1 MALPDHQQEAGF
13 TAVFES
19 LDSTP
24 GVEIIDPIERRRRS
38 LHTPSSVSP
47 EPLDVGAFPIPVET
61 AVAIETRSVTT
72 PTAEQVIVRD
82 ADGQMLAEV
91 DHGETASF
99 PADTYVLEPTGILRT
114 YLRVEGPVAIGPD
127 GHGTEIDFEAPT
139 RVGIGCRSAHE
150 RPAATV
156 TTTADPED
164 VLAAIS
170 TFGSALKTT
179 SPERAFGSFRGHP
192 PAVEV
197 GNELSIPEGLEP
209 PAEDLRI
216 EVPPEYRYAF
226 PVAPLSY
233 YLGAPVEPGPEPRL
247 VGDGLDRHLDHL
259 LDHAG
264 SFEDGVERTL
274 ERIFILECVTR
285 TEGLYR
291 VDLHEREL
299 LEERLE
305 DRGIELPFADLYDAP
320 QSERIAAYL
329 DVPYE
334 LIADLLP
341 DWRNAAQLAPTVDG
355 VETLPYLVDDL
366 AVLSVGEPEHVEPAV
381 IESGGVQGLLRG
393 GDGDAVAASPG
404 GQSTG
409 SNGPA
414 SDPSG
419 TPASNSSSDQ
429 APTATAA
436 DAEEPFVRGSAAA
449 DTTFVN
455 PTGLDALERTWV
467 GGGTPIGATKA
478 VPEAFENR
486 IGRTPTTG
494 DVDIAV
500 VCNADAMAAEGDL
513 VDEVYGSRANLP
525 FDVSVH
531 RDVTTDELA
540 ALLAE
545 EREFFHYI
553 GHIRDAGFEC
563 TDGHLDAATL
573 ESVGMDA
580 FFLNACQSY
589 EQGMALI
596 EKGAIG
602 GIVTIRDVVNHGAV
616 RIGRAVARLLN
627 YGFPLRPALE
637 IAREESIVGAL
648 YIVVG
653 DGGLSIAQTAGGT
666 PMLIE
671 IEGSGPTYSIRI
683 HLYGAETGLGG
694 VCVHHLDGS
703 DQYYLASS
711 TTEPIEVEAADLATF
726 LGLDDGPLLVDDQL
740 CWIDDVDL
748 TSF

>member
-1 MALPDHQQEAGF
+1 MEGDRDDEGF
-13 TAVFES
+13 TVVFES
-19 LDSTP
+19 LGSTP
-24 GVEIIDPIERRRRS
+24 GLDVIDPIERRRRS
-38 LHTPSSVSP
+38 FHTPDPVAP
-47 EPLDVGAFPIPVET
+47 EPADSSQFPFPVET
-61 AVAIETRSVTT
+61 AVAVTT
-72 PTAEQVIVRD
+72 ASLSMPTAEQVIVRD
-82 ADGQMLAEV
+82 ADGQMIEEV
-91 DHGETASF
+91 EHGESRSF
-99 PADTYVLEPTGILRT
+99 PADAYVLEPTGIVRS
-114 YLRVEGPVAIGPD
+114 YVRVDGALSVEPD
-127 GHGTEIDFEAPT
+127 GHATRIAFEAPT
-139 RVGIGCRSAHE
+139 SIAVGARSAHE

-156 TTTADPED
+156 TTTADPAD

-192 PAVEV
+192 PAIEI
-197 GNELSIPEGLEP
+197 GPELSIPDGLEP
-209 PAEDLRI
+209 PADGLHI
-216 EVPPEYRYAF
+216 EVPAAYRYAL
-226 PVAPLSY
+226 PVAPLAF
-233 YLGAPVEPGPEPRL
+233 YLGCPVRPGPEPRL
-247 VGDGLDRHLDHL
+247 VGDGIDHDL
-259 LDHAG
+259 ERTG
-264 SFEDGVERTL
+264 SFEAGVRRTL
-274 ERIFILECVTR
+274 ERIFLLECVTR
-285 TEGLYR
+285 TDGLYR
-291 VDLHEREL
+291 IDLHERERL
-299 LEERLE
+299 AERV
-305 DRGIELPFADLYDAP
+305 DLPFADLYESP
-320 QSERIAAYL
+320 QTERIRSFL
-329 DVPYE
+329 EVPHE
-334 LIADLLP
+334 LVEDLIP
-341 DWRNAAQLAPTVDG
+341 EWRSAAQVEASVDSL
-355 VETLPYLVDDL
+355 EALPYLVDDL
-366 AVLSVGEPEHVEPAV
+366 ALIEIADPEQVSSAV
-381 IESGGVQGLLRG
+381 IESGGAQGLIRGGHPAQGSQDETAQARPRDGDGPALPRGEAVAELAQDSTATRPAQDSTAAESAHESTQGMLRG
-393 GDGDAVAASPG
+393 G
-404 GQSTG
+404 
-409 SNGPA
+409 
-414 SDPSG
+414 
-419 TPASNSSSDQ
+419 
-429 APTATAA
+429 
-436 DAEEPFVRGSAAA
+436 AAA
-449 DTTFVN
+449 DTTFVK
-455 PTGLDALERTWV
+455 PRSSLEAREETWV
-467 GGGTPIGATKA
+467 GEGTPIGATKA
-478 VPEAFENR
+478 VTAAYRNR

-494 DVDIAV
+494 DIDISV

-563 TDGHLDAATL
+563 RDGHLDVATL

-694 VCVHHLDGS
+694 VCVPHLDGS

>member
-1 MALPDHQQEAGF
+1 MALPEHQHEAGF

-38 LHTPSSVSP
+38 LHTPSQVSP
-47 EPLDVGAFPIPVET
+47 EPLDPGAFPIPVET
-61 AVAIETRSVTT
+61 AVAVETASVTT

-99 PADTYVLEPTGILRT
+99 SADAYVLEPTGILRT
-114 YLRVEGPVAIGPD
+114 YLRVEGPVSIAPD
-127 GHGTEIDFEAPT
+127 GHGTAIDFGSPA

-156 TTTADPED
+156 TTTSDPED

-197 GNELSIPEGLEP
+197 GSELSIPEGLEP
-209 PAEDLRI
+209 PADDLRI

-226 PVAPLSY
+226 PVAPLAY

-247 VGDGLDRHLDHL
+247 LGDGLDHRLE
-259 LDHAG
+259 HAG

-274 ERIFILECVTR
+274 ERIFLLECVTR

-291 VDLHEREL
+291 VDLHERDL
-299 LEERLE
+299 LEERL
-305 DRGIELPFADLYDAP
+305 DARGIELPFADLYDAP
-320 QSERIAAYL
+320 QAERIAAFL
-329 DVPYE
+329 DVPHD

-341 DWRNAAQLAPTVDG
+341 DWRNAAQLAPSADG

-366 AVLSVGEPEHVEPAV
+366 AVLSVGEPERVSAAV
-381 IESGGVQGLLRG
+381 VESGGVQGLLRG
-393 GDGDAVAASPG
+393 GDGGEPTAPALETAGAALADAAVAHDERVRDEGAHDG
-404 GQSTG
+404 EARDEG
-409 SNGPA
+409 A
-414 SDPSG
+414 
-419 TPASNSSSDQ
+419 
-429 APTATAA
+429 
-436 DAEEPFVRGSAAA
+436 FVRGSAAA

-478 VPEAFENR
+478 VPEAYENR

-500 VCNADAMAAEGDL
+500 VCNADEMAAEGDL

-525 FDVSVH
+525 FDVTVH
-531 RDVTTDELA
+531 RDLTTDELA
-540 ALLAE
+540 DVLAE
-545 EREFFHYI
+545 EREFLHYV
-553 GHIRDAGFEC
+553 GHIRADGFEC
-563 TDGHLDAATL
+563 ADGLLDVATL
-573 ESVGMDA
+573 DSVGTDA

-589 EQGMALI
+589 DQGMGLV
-596 EKGAIG
+596 EQGAIG

-616 RIGRAVARLLN
+616 RIGRAVAKLLN

-637 IAREESIVGAL
+637 LAREESVVGAL
-648 YIVVG
+648 YIALG
-653 DGGLSIAQTAGGT
+653 DGSLSIVQTAGGT
-666 PMLIE
+666 PMLIDVE
-671 IEGSGPTYSIRI
+671 RRGDEYAVT
-683 HLYGAETGLGG
+683 LDMYGAETGIGG
-694 VCVHHLDGS
+694 LTIPHVEGIDE
-703 DQYYLASS
+703 YYLASGRS
-711 TTEPIEVEAADLATF
+711 KEIRLDGESLKAFLA
-726 LGLDDGPLLVDDQL
+726 LDDGPVRFDGQL
-740 CWIDDVDL
+740 TWRDEIDLDAG
-748 TSF
+748 